1 MANKLWCNI
10 WTVLNTEISIP
21 WGDAVKD
28 SANAAKAVLDLAKAL
43 EENKTAKELA
53 PLIANIDSLL
63 DVLNSPM
70 AKVIGSGLPF
80 VPLATG
86 ILQFLVE
93 KTRQEPSLED
103 AVLLVSQAAYLES
116 ARQCLRG
123 YLLEHPEFK
132 ATIIQQKQKNAS
144 EAVAKQIQQVGKLLD
159 SGEIPFDDP
168 DARDTLI
175 CFHDSPLAK
184 AFNPVLAARLQE
196 AGLAETQA
204 GRVTERISRNT
215 HRYLKE
221 AVAKVRD
228 KVPTLA
234 AIYGQG
240 WLRDI
245 ETYGSIDKY
254 LNDIIAQKPQETVFD
269 ENFTFRDVYVP
280 LEVKPLRDGK
290 VHRKTR
296 PQNIET
302 WAANLLAETDKNGHK
317 QVLFIQGGPGRGKS
331 VFCRMFADWVRR
343 ELHPIYTPIL
353 IRLRDV
359 RAFELDFDKTLS
371 AAVGWD
377 FSASDSGWL
386 TDRNTRFLFL
396 LDGFDELLL
405 ERGSKDGVGQL
416 LEQVE
421 QFQKRA
427 VENSERGHR
436 VLITGRPLALAGLE
450 RTMPP
455 NLARVAIE
463 LMSPKIREAWLQKW
477 GMLAGVKKTAKFRE
491 FLEDNRC
498 PEQVRELAREPL
510 LLYLLAAMHR
520 DDSFCANTFDSEDG
534 DELKVRVYQAV
545 LEWVLTK
552 QRAEDG
558 RNLNPKIAGLD
569 EEDLYSLLAEAG
581 LCVVQSGNERASIQ
595 LIEDRLMAQG
605 NAGAKELIE
614 AARQASQKNPLKNAL
629 AAFYLKTAGGG
640 ENSVEFFHK
649 SFGEFLCAEQMA
661 ETLADWTQ
669 KTGRRRKTYAIDE
682 ANFNKQVYDLLGY
695 GNLTE
700 EIVGYL
706 RVLLRKN
713 EALVGSELGIVALF
727 ERLQEFY
734 RSWCDGQFIELLDAS
749 EEMLPLGKARQL
761 QKYGIERG
769 QRQVDIYTGLNVLI
783 LLLELHRY
791 GQLREEL
798 KNKMAFYP
806 CGEKGEEFD
815 EERLL
820 LIISYSQCLGAW
832 EFAKIVGKFLRG
844 ANFRSAYLRSA
855 NLRNAD
861 LRSADLRGADLS
873 STDLRSTDLRG
884 AYLSG
889 ADLSDAYLSG
899 ADLRSA
905 DLRSADL
912 RSADLKGADL
922 SGADLSGADLIRAGL
937 RGAYLRGAYLSDA
950 HLIRADLKSAD
961 LSGTYLRGAYLSGT
975 YLGEV
980 KWDERTKWANA
991 IGLDEAKSIPK
1002 ELAQQPKFVAA
1013 VALSRGYRFVE
1024 KGDVNAAL
1032 AAYQEA
1038 QTLDADMEISANF
1051 WNHLCWEGCL
1061 HHRAA
1066 DVLFAGENAVQLEPD
1081 NGACLDTRGLARGL
1095 TGDIAGAIEDFQR
1108 VLDISTFDESEAETQ
1123 QRQDWLDALRRGENP
1138 FTPEELEKLRKG

>member
-649 SFGEFLCAEQMA
+649 SFGEFLCAERMA

-706 RVLLRKN
+706 RVLLRQN
-713 EALVGSELGIVALF
+713 EELDWVVLF

-734 RSWCDGQFIELLDAS
+734 QSWCEGAFIELLDAS

-791 GQLREEL
+791 GQSQEALKEE
-798 KNKMAFYP
+798 MAFYP
-806 CGEKGEEFD
+806 CGEEDSEEFD
-815 EERLL
+815 NERLL
-820 LIISYSQCLGAW
+820 QIIGYSQCLGAW
-832 EFAKIVGKFLRG
+832 EFGKIVGKFLNRANLNCANLNRANLNRANLSG
-844 ANFRSAYLRSA
+844 ANLSGADFKGA
-855 NLRNAD
+855 NLSGAN
-861 LRSADLRGADLS
+861 LSGADFKGANLS
-873 STDLRSTDLRG
+873 GANLSGADFKG

-889 ADLSDAYLSG
+889 ADFRGAY
-899 ADLRSA
+899 
-905 DLRSADL
+905 
-912 RSADLKGADL
+912 
-922 SGADLSGADLIRAGL
+922 L
-937 RGAYLRGAYLSDA
+937 RGAYLRGAYL
-950 HLIRADLKSAD
+950 
-961 LSGTYLRGAYLSGT
+961 RGAYLNRANLNRANLRDANLRDANLSGAYLSRADFKGAYLRDANLSGA

-980 KWDERTKWANA
+980 KWDRGTKWANA
-991 IGLDEAKSIPK
+991 IGLDEAKNISE
-1002 ELAQQPKFVAA
+1002 ELAQQPKFLAA
-1013 VALSRGYRFVE
+1013 VVLSRGYRFVE
-1024 KGDVNAAL
+1024 EGDIDAAL
-1032 AAYQEA
+1032 ASYQKA
-1038 QTLDADMEISANF
+1038 QTLDADLKISADF

-1061 HHRAA
+1061 QNRPA

-1081 NGACLDTRGLARGL
+1081 DRACLDTRCLARGL
-1095 TGDIAGAIEDFQR
+1095 IGDIAGALEDCQQ
-1108 VLDISTFDESEAETQ
+1108 VLDIGTFDESKAKKQ
-1123 QRQDWLDALRRGENP
+1123 QRQGWRNALQRGENP
-1138 FTPEELEKLRKG
+1138 FTPEELARLRKG